1 MSSAAAEDDSEQSD
15 DILRGTGNE
24 DTPPLKKRKRSRDK
38 IGPEEVHEHGP
49 STTRDPYEQLHRQML
64 TEAKQLKKL
73 REQCEQLLLL
83 YVTMDITICYHGY
96 YYMLLSMV

>member
-1 MSSAAAEDDSEQSD
+1 MKGMSSAAAEDDSEQSD
-15 DILRGTGNE
+15 DIVRGTGNE
-24 DTPPLKKRKRSRDK
+24 DTPPLKKRKRSCDK

-73 REQCEQLLLL
+73 REQ
-83 YVTMDITICYHGY
+83 YITICYYLWCDIVEHI
-96 YYMLLSMV
+96 LPLQL